1 MNLSCIIIAFARPL
15 EYFTMQFVI
24 ATIFAPET
32 VPFFSLTPI
41 YYTLVFKDRKGLQ
54 PQGNSKAE
62 KEIKSKL

>member
-1 MNLSCIIIAFARPL
+1 MQICNRHNFRARNSP
-15 EYFTMQFVI
+15 I
-24 ATIFAPET
+24 
-32 VPFFSLTPI
+32 FFSLAPI